1 MPTIV
6 CVIPRVWVSLFP
18 SDLHGSAVRDG
29 CCHCTSTSAGDGY
42 YALVQDLL
50 GSIPVCAGRRG
61 CGWPVLSVARFPCV
75 IGTGWVLCSTHCRQ
89 ADWCSVT
96 QMKYNCGKVT
106 QLAHCGQAQ
115 LSKLR
120 QVSALFIFFG
130 DYSSQVHGC

>member
-1 MPTIV
+1 MHELTRLLV
-6 CVIPRVWVSLFP
+6 HALVFFSP
-18 SDLHGSAVRDG
+18 SRPLG
-29 CCHCTSTSAGDGY
+29 CCFLASRYASLP
-42 YALVQDLL
+42 ALVQDLL

-120 QVSALFIFFG
+120 QVSALFIFLWRLFFAG
-130 DYSSQVHGC
+130 ARLVNA

>member
-1 MPTIV
+1 MHELTRLLVHALVFFPTL
-6 CVIPRVWVSLFP
+6 PPFGLLFLASRYASLP
-18 SDLHGSAVRDG
+18 
-29 CCHCTSTSAGDGY
+29 
-42 YALVQDLL
+42 ALVQDLL

-75 IGTGWVLCSTHCRQ
+75 IGTGGVLCSTHCRQ

-96 QMKYNCGKVT
+96 QMKYNYGKVT
-106 QLAHCGQAQ
+106 QRAHCGQAQ